1 MQFDFGHEEAPPPP
15 RHGAPTRAAELLS
28 TAQAEPE
35 AAKKGS
41 THTMHSGST
50 VLTLK
55 ELPPSVQAVLSDFD
69 VDGDGV
75 IDVSELQAAHHAL
88 QSARRKVR
96 PQYRHRFGPRRE
108 VQCSPGAFHV
118 TVLCE
123 EENRLA
129 ASQPRSYVQ
138 SYFLGMV
145 VPTVPKLRKLW
156 LRTLHPAL
164 RAALIGSSRCPTC
177 ARCPLAV
184 PAPLEATCSTPSGPT
199 A

>member
-35 AAKKGS
+35 AEKKGPAP
-41 THTMHSGST
+41 TIHSGST

-88 QSARRKVR
+88 QSARRKVC

-108 VQCSPGAFHV
+108 VQCSPRGIS
-118 TVLCE
+118 C
-123 EENRLA
+123 N
-129 ASQPRSYVQ
+129 
-138 SYFLGMV
+138 
-145 VPTVPKLRKLW
+145 
-156 LRTLHPAL
+156 
-164 RAALIGSSRCPTC
+164 C
-177 ARCPLAV
+177 AV
-184 PAPLEATCSTPSGPT
+184 
-199 A
+199 